1 MLRNCFKIA
10 FALLAAFA
18 VLLFA
23 ACPSP
28 EDPLP
33 SGIYTPGPGGPGGAA
48 GGASLSVGIADDAWK
63 SDSYNANWGVW
74 PNVTSDRILTFDDM
88 PPVSYWN
95 AKGHNH
101 AYADPF
107 HFANGN
113 KVTGVKDWETR
124 RQEISR
130 IMQYYE
136 YGIMPSMA
144 PDVIDISYV
153 NTGVATTAFTVRHI
167 ESGRTFSFTI
177 TGTLPTGAESLIGKR
192 SLGLTA
198 GFNVSTTHGIG
209 YCNYSTGTF
218 ASESNGSGAVPT
230 LYGLDFLDPSSP
242 SANVSYAWGMSI
254 IITALEWSPEEAGVE
269 TPEELPFR
277 GYFAAD
283 KVGYTGYSRGGKAAE
298 CIAAFTE
305 GRKGTRLSFVAIGS
319 AGSGGP
325 ALERYI
331 TPAGYRPG
339 GVWSDPLP
347 LDSEGVQ
354 AFGSFVGKP
363 WYLLKINDYRS
374 ATRDNVAYKAVRG
387 FPPYNEPYTR
397 EEIAFNQIKVVQ
409 SNAWSGIQSLS
420 EGRRETPGWFSV
432 RFREFLDLH
441 PNLDIDYVATGN
453 PNGKW
458 GIICT
463 TPFDQHFLSLLIPPM
478 GVHLNDG
485 FRVPRNNIESQFANW
500 VIMDE
505 IYKMYAEEAEAGNQK
520 LLAMV
525 NGDPDLFIWRNT
537 IKIYD
542 QTHGPTAEAQD
553 YGDVMKAQLEY
564 YIPGSYPLSPTTDP
578 ASSKFRDPPFPVDD
592 PISRFDY
599 YRMDWGRP
607 GHPTIAE
614 RVRKWIPTANGGSA
628 ASPRKAMD
636 WRGLVDDPEPLN

>member
-1 MLRNCFKIA
+1 M
-10 FALLAAFA
+10 
-18 VLLFA
+18 
-23 ACPSP
+23 
-28 EDPLP
+28 
-33 SGIYTPGPGGPGGAA
+33 
-48 GGASLSVGIADDAWK
+48 
-63 SDSYNANWGVW
+63 
-74 PNVTSDRILTFDDM
+74 
-88 PPVSYWN
+88 
-95 AKGHNH
+95 H

-113 KVTGVKDWETR
+113 RVTGVKDWETR

-144 PDVIDISYV
+144 EDVIEITYT
-153 NTGVATTAFTVRHI
+153 NTGVAQTNFTVRHI
-167 ESGRTFSFTI
+167 ESGRTFSFSI
-177 TGTLPTGAESLIGKR
+177 SVTLPPGAEPLIGKR
-192 SLGLTA
+192 SLGMSN
-198 GFNVSTTHGIG
+198 FNVASTHGIAT
-209 YCNYSTGTF
+209 YTFSTGTF
-218 ASESNGSGAVPT
+218 ASESNGSGAVPN
-230 LYGLDFLDPSSP
+230 LYGLDFLDPSAP

-254 IITALEWSPEEAGVE
+254 ILTSLEWSPEEAGVE
-269 TPEELPFR
+269 SPEDLPFR
-277 GYFAAD
+277 GYIAAD

-298 CIAAFTE
+298 SIAAFAE
-305 GRKGTRLSFVAIGS
+305 GRKGTRLAFVAIGS

-325 ALERYI
+325 ALERYLS
-331 TPAGYRPG
+331 PAGYRPG

-363 WYLLKINDYRS
+363 WYLRKISDSRN
-374 ATRDNVAYKAVRG
+374 ATRDGVAYKAVRG
-387 FPPYNEPYTR
+387 FAPYNEPYTR
-397 EEIAFNQIKVVQ
+397 EEIAFNQIKVAQ

-432 RFREFLDLH
+432 RFREFADLH

-478 GVHLNDG
+478 GVHFNDG

-500 VIMDE
+500 VILDE
-505 IYKMYAEEAEAGNQK
+505 IYKMYAEEAVAGNQK

-542 QTHGPTAEAQD
+542 QTHGPTAESGD

-564 YIPGSYPLSPTTDP
+564 YIPRDP
-578 ASSKFRDPPFPVDD
+578 NFPEKFRDPPFPIDD

-599 YRMDWGRP
+599 YRMKWGRP
-607 GHPTIAE
+607 GHPTIEE
-614 RVRKWIPTANGGSA
+614 RVRKWIPTDSGGSA

-636 WRGLVDDPEPLN
+636 WRGLIDDPESLN

>member
-1 MLRNCFKIA
+1 MNMFRTCSKIT
-10 FALLAAFA
+10 LVLSAAFA
-18 VLLFA
+18 ILLFTG
-23 ACPSP
+23 CPAV

-33 SGIYTPGPGGPGGAA
+33 TGIYTPGPGQPGGSA
-48 GGASLSVGIADDAWK
+48 GGGALSMGV
-63 SDSYNANWGVW
+63 SDSEWAAANPTYVW
-74 PNVTSDRILTFDDM
+74 PDVTPDRILTFDDM
-88 PPVSYWN
+88 PAVSYWN
-95 AKGHNH
+95 SKGHMH

-113 KVTGVKDWETR
+113 RVTGVKDWETR
-124 RQEISR
+124 RREISR

-136 YGIMPSMA
+136 YGIMPSIA
-144 PDVIDISYV
+144 GDVIEITYTNS
-153 NTGVATTAFTVRHI
+153 GVAQTNFTVRHI
-167 ESGRTFSFTI
+167 ESGRTFSFSI
-177 TGTLPTGAESLIGKR
+177 PVTLPPGAEALIGKR
-192 SLGLTA
+192 SLGMTG
-198 GFNVSTTHGIG
+198 GFNVSTTHGLG
-209 YCNYSTGTF
+209 NYTFSTGTF
-218 ASESNGSGAVPT
+218 ASESNGSGAVPN
-230 LYGLDFLDPSSP
+230 LYGLDFLDASSP

-254 IITALEWSPEEAGVE
+254 ILTALEWSPEEAGVE
-269 TPEELPFR
+269 SPEDLPFR

-298 CIAAFTE
+298 CIAAFAE
-305 GRKGTRLSFVAIGS
+305 GRKGTRLAFVAIGS

-325 ALERYI
+325 ALERYLA
-331 TPAGYRPG
+331 PAGYRPN

-363 WYLLKINDYRS
+363 WYLLKISDNRS

-387 FPPYNEPYTR
+387 FAPYNEPYTR
-397 EEIAFNQIKVVQ
+397 EEIAFNQIKVAQ
-409 SNAWSGIQSLS
+409 ANAWSGIQSLS

-432 RFREFLDLH
+432 RFREFVDLH

-478 GVHLNDG
+478 GVHFNDG

-500 VIMDE
+500 VILDE

-525 NGDPDLFIWRNT
+525 NGNPDLFIWRNT

-553 YGDVMKAQLEY
+553 YGDVMLAQLEY
-564 YIPGSYPLSPTTDP
+564 RLPPDQGYPY
-578 ASSKFRDPPFPVDD
+578 KFRDPPFPIDD
-592 PISRFDY
+592 PISRFEY
-599 YRMDWGRP
+599 YRMKWGRP
-607 GHPTIAE
+607 GHPTIEE
-614 RVRKWIPTANGGSA
+614 RVRKWITTENGGSA

-636 WRGLVDDPEPLN
+636 WRGLIDNPEPLN